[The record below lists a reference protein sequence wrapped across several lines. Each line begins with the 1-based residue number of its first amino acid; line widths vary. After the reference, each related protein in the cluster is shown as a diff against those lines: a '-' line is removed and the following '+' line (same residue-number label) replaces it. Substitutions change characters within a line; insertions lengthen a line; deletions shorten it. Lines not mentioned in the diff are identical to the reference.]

1 MVHPRQ
7 PERLTHGFWSIV
19 IVVGMM
25 VLLQAVT
32 AWAYCDLHRLVGW
45 ILGLQAA
52 IGVVVFVGLFELRR
66 TFVSI
71 VAEKDRVYH
80 DQART
85 YRHDSVTGALSRAA
99 FIELCDRDLRTRK
112 AGCGYFLH
120 IDLDYLK
127 RINDSLGHAKG
138 DAALRHAAEI
148 AKGLAPTA
156 AFGRLGGDEFALLV
170 MNRPHGEAMAFA
182 ERYLSQLA
190 MTFWHESQPMSLS
203 ASVGLARI
211 EPEIA
216 GFDELVHRADLA
228 LYESK
233 RNGRG
238 QATMFEDEML
248 RDLRHTRMV
257 ERELRAAIL
266 LGELELAY
274 QPLTVADGSVVGCE
288 ALVRWRHS
296 LRGVIPPSEF
306 IPVAERSILIDAL
319 GEFVLRR
326 ACRDMQAFPE
336 LVVGVNFS
344 ANQFKRDGVVSM
356 VEAILAE
363 TGTAPWR
370 LAIEITESMA
380 MSDDEEVRRRL
391 SALRRL
397 GVKIAL
403 DDFGAGFTGFAYL
416 QSFPVDTIKIDRSF
430 VTKLGTNSASN
441 VLVTA
446 LVNVAHA
453 AGIRVVAEG
462 VETEEQHRL
471 ARAAGADLFQGFHLA
486 RPMGLAALREHL
498 AEPNA
503 ASLAL
508 PSVHALTPPRAL
520 TYPAPVASEP
530 CLKIG

>member
-1 MVHPRQ
+1 MVHHRQ
-7 PERLTHGFWSIV
+7 PARLKRSFRSIV
-19 IVVGMM
+19 IVVGLMI
-25 VLLQAVT
+25 LIQAGT
-32 AWAYCDLHRLVGW
+32 AWAYLDIQRLVSW
-45 ILGLQAA
+45 IFALQAA
-52 IGVVVFVGLFELRR
+52 LGTVVFFGLFAMRR
-66 TFVSI
+66 TFLSI
-71 VAEKDRVYH
+71 LAEEDRINR
-80 DQART
+80 DRART
-85 YRHDSVTGALSRAA
+85 YRHDSVTGALNRAA
-99 FIELCDRDLRTRK
+99 FIDLCETALRTRK
-112 AGCGYFLH
+112 PGCGYFLH

-148 AKGLAPTA
+148 ARGLAPDS

-182 ERYLSQLA
+182 ERYLAQLA

-203 ASVGLARI
+203 ASIGLARI
-211 EPEIA
+211 EPDVV

-248 RDLRHTRMV
+248 RELRHTRRV
-257 ERELRAAIL
+257 ERDLRAAIL
-266 LGELELAY
+266 LGELELVY
-274 QPLTVADGSVVGCE
+274 QPLATANGSIVACE

-296 LRGVIPPSEF
+296 LRGVIPPAEF
-306 IPVAERSILIDAL
+306 IPVAERTILIDHL

-326 ACRDMQAFPE
+326 ACLDMQAFPE
-336 LVVGVNFS
+336 LMFGVNFS

-356 VEAILAE
+356 VEAVLAE
-363 TGTAPWR
+363 TGTSPSR
-370 LAIEITESMA
+370 LVLEITESMA
-380 MSDDEEVRRRL
+380 MSDDEDVRRRL
-391 SALRRL
+391 TALRGR
-397 GVKIAL
+397 GVRIAL

-416 QSFPVDTIKIDRSF
+416 QSFPVDAIKIDRSF
-430 VTKLGTNSASN
+430 VSKLGTNSASN

-471 ARAAGADLFQGFHLA
+471 AKAAGADMFQGFLLA
-486 RPMGLAALREHL
+486 RPMGLTALGEHLREK
-498 AEPNA
+498 NA
-503 ASLAL
+503 ASAAQGG
-508 PSVHALTPPRAL
+508 VQARTPPRPL
-520 TYPAPVASEP
+520 TFLAPATEP
-530 CLKIG
+530 RLKIG